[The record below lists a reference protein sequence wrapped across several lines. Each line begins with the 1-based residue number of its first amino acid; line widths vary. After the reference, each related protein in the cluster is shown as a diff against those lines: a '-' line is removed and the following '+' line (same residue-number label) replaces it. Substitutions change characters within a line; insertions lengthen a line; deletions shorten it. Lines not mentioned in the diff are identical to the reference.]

1 MNVIGK
7 VSLNLSFSS
16 YMIVAF
22 SVLLEVPIVGRY
34 NLPLWE
40 SVVLN
45 YKFIKFVI
53 FFMLCTITDLSI
65 SPYCDTG
72 SFQNPNTSHPFP
84 REG

>member
-22 SVLLEVPIVGRY
+22 SVLLEVPIV
-34 NLPLWE
+34 
-40 SVVLN
+40 VLN

-53 FFMLCTITDLSI
+53 FSLYILSQI
-65 SPYCDTG
+65 
-72 SFQNPNTSHPFP
+72 FRSHPIAT
-84 REG
+84 RDALKS